1 MEVDTKRCPG
11 GRCSVAE
18 PRRRTNMTTQLE
30 LKTTREEVQI
40 MGEHLLTTVK
50 KMIHEGNV
58 RRIIIKQEEQTIAE
72 FPLTVGVV
80 GVMLA
85 PTLAAVGA
93 ISALLNHC
101 TIEVERI
108 EPPVEV
114 SA

>member
-1 MEVDTKRCPG
+1 
-11 GRCSVAE
+11 
-18 PRRRTNMTTQLE
+18 MTTQTE
-30 LKTTREEVQI
+30 PKTTRYEVKI
-40 MGEHLLTTVK
+40 MGEHLLATVK

-58 RRIIIKQEEQTIAE
+58 RRIIVKQDEQTIAE

-93 ISALLNHC
+93 ISALLKNC

>member
-1 MEVDTKRCPG
+1 MTQ
-11 GRCSVAE
+11 AE
-18 PRRRTNMTTQLE
+18 P
-30 LKTTREEVQI
+30 KTTRQEVQI

-50 KMIHEGNV
+50 RLIHEGNV
-58 RRIIIKQEEQTIAE
+58 RRIIIKQDEQTIAE

-80 GVMLA
+80 SVMLA

-101 TIEVERI
+101 TIEVERS

-114 SA
+114 SARESE

>member
-1 MEVDTKRCPG
+1 MMTQV
-11 GRCSVAE
+11 E
-18 PRRRTNMTTQLE
+18 P
-30 LKTTREEVQI
+30 KTTRQEVQV
-40 MGEHLLTTVK
+40 MGEHLLSTVK

-58 RRIIIKQEEQTIAE
+58 RRIIIKQDEHTIAE

-80 GVMLA
+80 SVMLA

-93 ISALLNHC
+93 ISALLTNC

>member
-1 MEVDTKRCPG
+1 MTQT
-11 GRCSVAE
+11 E
-18 PRRRTNMTTQLE
+18 P
-30 LKTTREEVQI
+30 KTTRQEVQF

-50 KMIHEGNV
+50 RLVHEGNV
-58 RRIIIKQEEQTIAE
+58 RRIIIKQDEQTIAE

-80 GVMLA
+80 SVMLA

-93 ISALLNHC
+93 ISALVTNC

-108 EPPVEV
+108 ELPIDV